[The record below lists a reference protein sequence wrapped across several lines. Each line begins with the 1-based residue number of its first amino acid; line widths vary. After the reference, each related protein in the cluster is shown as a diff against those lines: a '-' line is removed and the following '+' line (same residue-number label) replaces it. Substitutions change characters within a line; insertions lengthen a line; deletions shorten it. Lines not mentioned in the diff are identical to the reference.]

1 MKNRTMIRVGLAGLL
16 AAGVLVASLPGA
28 ENRPRRPA
36 TQAFMRQK
44 LFWYQGVMEGLT
56 LEKFDLVSKN
66 AIRLRDMTQS
76 NQWFTIKQPDYLAHT
91 TNFHKAVDTLYLA
104 AVDKKL
110 DAPTE
115 AYVNVTRSCVECHR
129 LVRQE
134 QRRNAGQPLKPRSDV
149 EVRPLILP

>member
-1 MKNRTMIRVGLAGLL
+1 M
-16 AAGVLVASLPGA
+16 
-28 ENRPRRPA
+28 
-36 TQAFMRQK
+36 
-44 LFWYQGVMEGLT
+44 
-56 LEKFDLVSKN
+56 
-66 AIRLRDMTQS
+66 
-76 NQWFTIKQPDYLAHT
+76 
-91 TNFHKAVDTLYLA
+91 

-110 DAPTE
+110 DAATK